1 MAFRIGDIVVDT
13 RTGRIGRL
21 MGREGPD
28 VHQLR
33 PVRGGIE
40 WDCPKD
46 ALRAAEPAEL
56 LARPAGPP
64 APRCA
69 VCVCIKDQ
77 RREAEAQGD
86 TRGMRDAAE
95 RMGVHQRQAH

>member
-13 RTGRIGRL
+13 RSGRIGQL

-28 VHQLR
+28 VVQLR

-40 WDCPKD
+40 WDCPVS
-46 ALRAAEPAEL
+46 AI
-56 LARPAGPP
+56 
-64 APRCA
+64 RCA
-69 VCVCIKDQ
+69 VCVRIKDE
-77 RREAEAQGD
+77 RREAEALGD
-86 TRGMRDAAE
+86 TRRMGEAAT